1 MDKSNLKSLE
11 LPIISEHNEENID
24 YIEKKDLK
32 QIIKEYHVSRYDELC
47 GDYAKIEKLIPI
59 KTNNPVY
66 IFYILINIITF
77 GIFSFFFVWFPTL
90 KLIFIYKPTTLSD
103 AKYIAIYGKEGEFT
117 IKKFR
122 KTILNNTEKS
132 FQHTDYDT
140 NIPFNAKEIYHF
152 NYKFFRYIYITTLD
166 SFQSIKYKLHTS
178 YKRIHRKYTQG
189 LYDSDIEIQRKI
201 FGECNIKLQI
211 GSYFKFLYYELGDPF
226 YLFDL
231 FSIILWYKDQYEIYA
246 TIISFTTI
254 LSIITNAYESRKNQ
268 LILQKLARYSCSI
281 NVIRKNENGKIYKK
295 NISSKELV
303 PGDLFEIPEE
313 NQLMPCDAILL
324 SGTVFINEAMI
335 TGENN
340 PIKKN
345 SIPNNKNIF
354 IEEKEERNFLFSGTQ
369 IIQKIPKTKNGK
381 VYALVDSTGFNT
393 WKGNLIRA
401 TFFSENEE
409 FEFIN
414 DSQKYILFMGF
425 VAIIGLCIAIPFLIK
440 LGETKYTILIRSL
453 DLITTTVP
461 PSLPTCL
468 GIGNSLIIARLR
480 KQGIICRN
488 KFKLYIAGKIN
499 TLCLDKTGTLTEDKF
514 EIYGFRPIYINKEG
528 NFCFCDLEKTAN
540 KLSNKAFEYY
550 KQKDKTKKKN
560 KNEDL
565 NQFFIECIATCH
577 SATKYNGK
585 IIGNQLDLKI
595 LESSKWKIVDNDIS
609 SQLINTYIR
618 PIQEINL
625 VEKLANLKEN
635 EDDEKIISSHYELGI
650 IRSFAFSSTLQRM
663 SVIVKD
669 PNEDYYKIFCKG
681 SPQKI
686 KELCLSETIPD
697 DFNEILKKY
706 STKGLRV
713 NALGM
718 KLVKMSYL
726 QSQQV
731 KREKIENNFIF
742 LGLVIFKN
750 KLKEATKETI
760 SILDDADIKMLM
772 VTGDYILTAV
782 SVARQCGLID
792 KDVIVHTCDI
802 NDNKL
807 IWNTIGKYDDDEDEE
822 NNINDNENSDL
833 RRYSINSEIILNATN
848 GENDL
853 KNSFLFRF
861 PPENL
866 SLTRRQSSSNNP
878 NLTFGN
884 TITEINSENIENNL
898 INISESIIERNNENR
913 FENNEEN
920 NKEDNNINQE
930 IKQSTDYLLLNIN
943 LEEYP
948 FGNLKENYIMAI
960 NGKTFD
966 YFYNF
971 SKKYKE
977 THDLKYKVY
986 SEIFKSILQYGKIYA
1001 GMEPEQ
1007 KGNLIQSLKDENLTV
1022 CMCGDGANDN
1032 IALRTAD
1039 VGVSLSKEESSIA
1052 ASFTSIIPDISCLPN
1067 LLKECKSSLVNSI
1080 QIFKFMIM
1088 YSIIQFLTII
1098 CLIRNQSFL
1107 TNYQSISVDIFIV
1120 LPLAS
1125 LYPLTEPYGKLTH
1138 HKPSGNLVSFP
1149 IIISILFQ
1157 SIISFVFLIIGLKT
1171 LKKRNWY
1178 HGPMCKFSDIDVY
1191 ECPENTVIFLIG
1203 TIEYLTVAYV
1213 FIISK
1218 PFKKNF
1224 YTNIPFTI
1232 FILAWFIYGF
1242 FIILNPDDYSMNL
1255 LSLFNFSDILKQ
1267 YSDEYFNI
1275 IIFIICVSYF
1285 IVSFILEKFVVPILT
1300 NLWNK
1305 RKIKELEERENDPQ
1319 MSFSLGQLQKLRSV
1333 IKYKN

>member
-1 MDKSNLKSLE
+1 MDRANLKNLE
-11 LPIISEHNEENID
+11 LPIITEHHEENIE
-24 YIEKKDLK
+24 YTEKKY
-32 QIIKEYHVSRYDELC
+32 IKRKIKVYHVSRYDELC
-47 GDYAKIEKLIPI
+47 GNYAKIEKLIPI
-59 KTNNPVY
+59 KTYIPIY

-90 KLIFIYKPTTLSD
+90 KLIFIYKQTSLSD
-103 AKYIAIYGKEGEFT
+103 AKYIAIYGKNDEFT
-117 IKKFR
+117 IKKLR
-122 KTILNNTEKS
+122 KTILNNTEKN
-132 FQHTDYDT
+132 FLHTDYDT

-152 NYKFFRYIYITTLD
+152 NYKFFRYIYIATLD

-231 FSIILWYKDQYEIYA
+231 FSIILWYIDQYEIYA
-246 TIISFTTI
+246 TIISITTI
-254 LSIITNAYESRKNQ
+254 FSIISNAYETRKNQ

-281 NVIRKNENGKIYKK
+281 NVVRKNENGQIYKK
-295 NISSKELV
+295 NISSKDLV

-335 TGENN
+335 TGENS
-340 PIKKN
+340 PVKKN

-409 FEFIN
+409 FEFIS

-425 VAIIGLCIAIPFLIK
+425 VAIIGLCITIPFLIK

-453 DLITTTVP
+453 DLITTTIP

-488 KFKLYIAGKIN
+488 KFKLNIAGKIN
-499 TLCLDKTGTLTEDKF
+499 TLCLDKTGTLTEEKL
-514 EIYGFRPIYINKEG
+514 EIYGFRPIYINEEG
-528 NFCFCDLEKTAN
+528 NFSFCDLEKNAN

-550 KQKDKTKKKN
+550 KQKVKQNKKK

-577 SATKYNGK
+577 SATIYKGK
-585 IIGNQLDLKI
+585 IIGNQLDIKI
-595 LESSKWKIVDNDIS
+595 LESSKWKIVDNDYS
-609 SQLINTYIR
+609 SQLINTFIR

-625 VEKLANLKEN
+625 DEKLANLKEN
-635 EDDEKIISSHYELGI
+635 EDDDKIISSHYELGI

-697 DFNEILKKY
+697 NFNEILKKY

-726 QSQQV
+726 QSQRV

-750 KLKEATKETI
+750 KLKETTKETI
-760 SILDDADIKMLM
+760 SILDEADIKMLM

-792 KDVIVHTCDI
+792 KEAIVHTCDI
-802 NDNKL
+802 DDNKL
-807 IWNTIGKYDDDEDEE
+807 IWNTIGKFDDDDEDDE
-822 NNINDNENSDL
+822 NNLNDDENISNL
-833 RRYSINSEIILNATN
+833 RRYSTNSDILLNTTT

-853 KNSFLFRF
+853 RNSFLFRF
-861 PPENL
+861 PPENIP
-866 SLTRRQSSSNNP
+866 LTRRPSSKNNP
-878 NLTFGN
+878 NLTFGYN
-884 TITEINSENIENNL
+884 AEINSEILENNL
-898 INISESIIERNNENR
+898 ENTIQNIIEKNNENM
-913 FENNEEN
+913 EEN
-920 NKEDNNINQE
+920 NQDDNNINQE
-930 IKQSTDYLLLNIN
+930 IKQSTDFLLLNID

-966 YFYNF
+966 YFYTF

-977 THDLKYKVY
+977 THDPKYKVY

-1007 KGNLIQSLKDENLTV
+1007 KGNLILSLKEENLTV

-1032 IALRTAD
+1032 IALRAAD
-1039 VGVSLSKEESSIA
+1039 VGISLTKEESSIA

-1067 LLKECKSSLVNSI
+1067 LLKECKSSLINSI

-1125 LYPLTEPYGKLTH
+1125 LYPLTEPYGVLTH

-1157 SIISFVFLIIGLKT
+1157 SIISFVFLYIGLKI
-1171 LKKRNWY
+1171 LKQRNWY

-1203 TIEYLTVAYV
+1203 TIEYLTVAFV
-1213 FIISK
+1213 FTISK

-1232 FILAWFIYGF
+1232 FIFAWFFYSY
-1242 FIILNPDDYSMNL
+1242 FIILNPDDYSMKL
-1255 LSLFNFSDILKQ
+1255 LSLFNFNDILKQ

-1275 IIFIICVSYF
+1275 IIFIICFSYF
-1285 IVSFILEKFVVPILT
+1285 IVSFILEKFFVPILS

-1305 RKIKELEERENDPQ
+1305 RKIKELEEREKNPQ
-1319 MSFSLGQLQKLRSV
+1319 TSFSLGQLQKLKSD
-1333 IKYKN
+1333 INFKN